1 MSLFRALIG
10 VAVLP
15 LDIAKDVVTLGGAIT
30 NEPSSTVTRLEHIF
44 DNIDDATK

>member
-1 MSLFRALIG
+1 MSIFKAILG

-30 NEPSSTVTRLEHIF
+30 DEESSVVKRFGKIF
-44 DNIDDATK
+44 DNIDDAT